1 MSKEY
6 LSRKDIKLDGV
17 DLEKHYPLLTP
28 SMGSGKTYFVF
39 SGELKNVYESHSNRK
54 IDIVIY
60 ATPTKALKNQTL
72 IDYAGNAT
80 PLTEYDLFY
89 PDLDDKRIRV
99 CCVSQLGKIL
109 QENTVRPAFTYLLVI
124 DEFDEYAKWCN
135 CHSDK
140 LYLWDWIESNRHD
153 VMFCGITATPKL
165 LTKYAERLGFKDIT
179 PDVPVK
185 HKAKN
190 IRIWPHTSIETLAKG
205 FKADSDNKMLIYTRS
220 AKQCVKLSRMIEN
233 SGFLVSTYN
242 KDVDEESGK
251 QLNTLMSEQLVDD
264 GENLPSPLLDYV
276 LSKANLPPNINVLI
290 INDAYAAGI
299 NIKDESVKRV
309 LAESVEVDTVKQVM
323 GRVRHDIESLDVC
336 YTFKDKKYFETT
348 VSDANEC
355 YAGNVSIEDRH
366 EREQKEIEV
375 AEQNDSN
382 LELDILTYKSNY
394 DGEIKPNPFAH
405 AYYEYTNETYFRLRD
420 RVSRCLVYAP
430 LAQHSP
436 NGIRWLN
443 QSTIDSF
450 REHGRN
456 QSKVENMNLSEWLGR
471 KLFKEDKKEL
481 VKQLSLRNGKGRVS
495 SWPTAKKYLIEL
507 GYEIKDSN
515 TVVNG
520 KSKRYSMIKIHTKL

>member
-1 MSKEY
+1 MSKQY
-6 LSRKDIKLDGV
+6 LSRKDIRLDGV
-17 DLEKHYPLLTP
+17 DLDKDYPLLTQ

-39 SGELKNVYESHSNRK
+39 TDELKNVYESHSNKK

-72 IDYAGNAT
+72 IDYAENAT
-80 PLTEYDLFY
+80 PLTEYDLFN

-109 QENTVRPAFTYLLVI
+109 QENIVRPAHTYLVVI

-140 LYLWDWIESNRHD
+140 LYLWDWIESNRHN

-165 LTKYAERLGFKDIT
+165 LTKYVKRLSFKDIT
-179 PDVPVK
+179 PDTGVK
-185 HKAKN
+185 HKANN
-190 IRIWPHTSIETLAKG
+190 IRIWPHTSIETLANG
-205 FKADSDNKMLIYTRS
+205 FKAKPNNKMLIYTRS

-242 KDVDEESGK
+242 KDIDEESGK
-251 QLNTLMSEQLVDD
+251 QINTLMAEQLVND
-264 GENLPSPLLDYV
+264 GENLPLPLLDYM

-309 LAESVEVDTVKQVM
+309 LVESVEVDTVKQVM

-336 YTFKDKKYFETT
+336 YTFKDKKYFENT

-366 EREQKEIEV
+366 EREQREIEV

-405 AYYEYTNETYFRLRD
+405 ALYEYTNDTYICLKD
-420 RVSRCLVYAP
+420 RVRRSAVFAP
-430 LAQHSP
+430 LSEHSP
-436 NGIRWLN
+436 HDIRWLN

-456 QSKVENMNLSEWLGR
+456 QSKVESINLNEWMGR

-481 VKQLSLRNGKGRVS
+481 VKQLKLRNGQGRVS

-507 GYEIKDSN
+507 GYEVKESKTYRD
-515 TVVNG
+515 G
-520 KSKRYSMIKIHTKL
+520 KQCRYAQISG